1 MSRAALNQSTPAD
14 DAHSGP
20 VPGAG
25 WPADIVE
32 LIMADHRRIRRLRG
46 ALQDAVRHDRDAG
59 PGWILTHTWQRF
71 TGLLVAHFDAEEEI
85 CYLPMFGPGPQAAG
99 RRREAIA
106 DHDDIREAVRE
117 ASLHRVGSAR
127 WWRAAMAVLAGSD
140 EHLDREECGVLAE
153 GLIRLTMSQRRAL
166 GRQWSAFTAAWA
178 QDSALQ
184 ARWGVSRAG
193 QVASFS
199 YGGNGA

>member
-1 MSRAALNQSTPAD
+1 MSRAALNQSTPANEE
-14 DAHSGP
+14 HSGP

-46 ALQDAVRHDRDAG
+46 ALQDAARYDGDAG
-59 PGWILTHTWQRF
+59 PGWILPHAWQRF
-71 TGLLVAHFDAEEEI
+71 TGLLVAHFEAEEEI

-99 RRREAIA
+99 RRREATA

-127 WWRAAMAVLAGSD
+127 WWRAARAVLAASA
-140 EHLDREECGVLAE
+140 EHLDREECGVLA
-153 GLIRLTMSQRRAL
+153 GCLPRLTMSQRRAL

-184 ARWGVSRAG
+184 GRRDVPRRAT
-193 QVASFS
+193 
-199 YGGNGA
+199 